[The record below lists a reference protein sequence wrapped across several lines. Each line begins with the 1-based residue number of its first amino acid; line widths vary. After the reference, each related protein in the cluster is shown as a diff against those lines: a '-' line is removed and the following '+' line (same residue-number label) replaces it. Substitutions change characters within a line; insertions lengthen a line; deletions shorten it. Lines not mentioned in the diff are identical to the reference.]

1 MIKIIPPIK
10 NLVIVGADKH
20 SASVSLRRGG
30 AGGAGIFEFFR
41 HGAVVEEGE
50 AGVADGVE
58 EGWWYAVVG
67 DVEAA
72 PFAAGV

>member
-1 MIKIIPPIK
+1 MIKIISPIK

-41 HGAVVEEGE
+41 HGAVVEESE
-50 AGVADGVE
+50 TGVANGVE
-58 EGWWYAVVG
+58 EGWWDAVIG
-67 DVEAA
+67 CVEGA